1 MKLSL
6 KVLAAGITALLILSS
21 CVSAPEN
28 DTSET
33 ITQNETEPI
42 KTKKIEEKKPED
54 PPEVAFAKKLQ
65 AKLENRDI
73 Q

>member
-28 DTSET
+28 DTSEP

-42 KTKKIEEKKPED
+42 KTKKIE
-54 PPEVAFAKKLQ
+54 
-65 AKLENRDI
+65 
-73 Q
+73 